1 MELYAAGLNAWNQL
15 RFGCDEADTEP
26 DDLHTFTCVL
36 ADDDIRD
43 VRPYLSWTTGQSYC
57 QWAVQPSPTNPP
69 DSPHQNPRPPPSR
82 PPPITIRPPPVS
94 PPPPPQPPSHSPLRP
109 NLHRSH
115 RLHLYAPPPP
125 LPPLSPNLTPP
136 PASPSHPIT
145 HHATPLSPGTPWP
158 TPTPTTQL
166 TSHATGHLLLHPP
179 STVLSTSDP
188 RFSSCLGR
196 PPSPSAGTP
205 HPIPDL
211 LDLPTGPVVKIASSA
226 SGYVLAALTAG
237 GDLYAW
243 GHSGRAAA
251 AGLGGLGVTGE
262 VTPVVVEEFDVADV
276 GVGEGHVVVLTTT
289 GEVFG
294 IGSNGSGQLGLG
306 EGVEGVDEWTRLG
319 GDVVS
324 EGKEVVGVVAGE
336 RSTFFVV
343 RRRRS

>member
-43 VRPYLSWTTGQSYC
+43 VRPYMSWTTGQSYC
-57 QWAVQPSPTNPP
+57 QWAVQPSPTNPQTV
-69 DSPHQNPRPPPSR
+69 HTKTHGHLLAGHPPS
-82 PPPITIRPPPVS
+82 PS
-94 PPPPPQPPSHSPLRP
+94 DLPPSLLPLLLNP
-109 NLHRSH
+109 
-115 RLHLYAPPPP
+115 
-125 LPPLSPNLTPP
+125 PP

-196 PPSPSAGTP
+196 PPSPSPSTP

-336 RSTFFVV
+336 RSTFLVV
-343 RRRRS
+343 RRRRP

>member
-1 MELYAAGLNAWNQL
+1 MHGTNCASAAMRQTRSLTTCTPLHVSWPTMT
-15 RFGCDEADTEP
+15 FGMCDP
-26 DDLHTFTCVL
+26 TCRGPQVSHI
-36 ADDDIRD
+36 AN
-43 VRPYLSWTTGQSYC
+43 GQSNPA
-57 QWAVQPSPTNPP
+57 QLTPQTVHTKTHGHLLAGHPPSPSDLPPSLLPLLLNPP
-69 DSPHQNPRPPPSR
+69 PTLLFAQTSTGAIAYTCTP
-82 PPPITIRPPPVS
+82 
-94 PPPPPQPPSHSPLRP
+94 
-109 NLHRSH
+109 
-115 RLHLYAPPPP
+115 PPPP

-145 HHATPLSPGTPWP
+145 HHATPLSLGTPWP

-262 VTPVVVEEFDVADV
+262 ATPVVVEEFDVADV